1 MGFIDELLSGAQ
13 VSSETAKQDRIQF
26 SARRWTFV
34 GTLAEF
40 RTFSER
46 LSDMFV
52 VAGEPRKVFNAQSGM
67 EEYAPRWLIAKG
79 RGGAGYITPA
89 GYPLFSGT
97 LRGWQTRERWGNDD
111 EYSWSLQVDLSLNP
125 TRAVLHQP
133 VANDTHEAQGTF
145 NNDVNLF
152 AISPART
159 IGTIPI
165 VRGDNL
171 LPWTPY
177 GEADVG
183 VNEDHVPFLPAKW
196 NENVRRYIERTLH
209 LLDQRIG
216 DAAFMALGH
225 HPTVVRRDQRYIL
238 NALET
243 YWEFQDNNPV
253 ATVARIE
260 KAMRSLAGKSTVAWE
275 TMDENAR
282 AIFRHRNVEL
292 GTEDNSP
299 VVKIYP
305 AKGVM
310 IKAYAKATDRIR
322 FEVEQSKTSADFD
335 GFGISSDDENG
346 ILQWINVARRQS
358 AIRLNRVLWGLR
370 HVQQAWPGNSRD
382 AAYLINEIR
391 SVVRDEASA
400 TTLTQSLLQHGHI
413 EKHHRSPFADAI
425 DALEKAQVI
434 YRVTD
439 AGQSGIYHVTGI
451 YRDAFRA
458 YSRVFRDE
466 V

>member
-97 LRGWQTRERWGNDD
+97 LRGWQSRERWGNDD
-111 EYSWSLQVDLSLNP
+111 EYSWTLQADLSLNP
-125 TRAVLHQP
+125 TRAILHQP
-133 VANDTHEAQGTF
+133 IVEDAPDDHHPEE
-145 NNDVNLF
+145 NNFNLF
-152 AISPART
+152 AISPTRN
-159 IGTIPI
+159 IGAIPI
-165 VRGDNL
+165 VRGNNL
-171 LPWTPY
+171 LPWTSY
-177 GEADVG
+177 EGSDVG
-183 VNEDHVPFLPAKW
+183 INEAHVPFLPGQW
-196 NENVRRYIERTLH
+196 NENVRRYIDRTLT
-209 LLDQRIG
+209 LLDECIG
-216 DAAFMALGH
+216 AAASAALSYEAD
-225 HPTVVRRDQRYIL
+225 VVRQEQRYVL
-238 NALET
+238 HALET

-253 ATVARIE
+253 ATIARIE
-260 KAMRSLAGKSTVAWE
+260 WAMRSLAGKSTVAWE
-275 TMDENAR
+275 HIDEEAR

-299 VVKIYP
+299 IVKIYP

-310 IKAYAKATDRIR
+310 IKAYAKATDRVR
-322 FEVEQSKTSADFD
+322 FEVEQSKTSSDFN
-335 GFGISSDDENG
+335 GFGISSDEDVG
-346 ILQWINVARRQS
+346 ILHWIAAARSGS
-358 AIRLNRVLWGLR
+358 ALRLNRVLWGLR
-370 HVQQAWPGNSRD
+370 QVMQPWPGSNWEAAFLVNTIKSNVHDD
-382 AAYLINEIR
+382 AI
-391 SVVRDEASA
+391 A
-400 TTLTQSLLQHGHI
+400 TTLTQSLLQQGSI
-413 EKHHRSPFADAI
+413 ERPHRSPFSDAI
-425 DALEKAQVI
+425 DALVRAKVI

-439 AGQSGIYHVTGI
+439 AGQSGIYHVTGV
-451 YRDAFRA
+451 YRDALRLL
-458 YSRVFRDE
+458 SRLFRDNE
-466 V
+466 